1 MRRITSL
8 LAVIAVVFSAAQLSA
23 QTTAQIIQN
32 APWNVFHVGQG
43 VVAKTCHFDN
53 LLGGGQ
59 DVYVADATMT
69 SPGVSLK
76 FVSIGDGTRRAT
88 SAWAATVPGTAA
100 AINGAWF
107 NPANGIPDQYL
118 RIGGVQ
124 LALTNPVAQERGGIT
139 ISAGGLVTCRTR
151 PGAGWASL
159 SEPDI
164 MASEVPLVVNGVPF
178 EWTPVGAPDYNYYYV
193 TRNPRSGIGVTAD
206 NRVLLVVV
214 DGRRSPVAI
223 GVSYSQM
230 AELMMALGA
239 VNATVLDGGG
249 SSTLWGRTTGVLN
262 QPSDGSE
269 RNVAM
274 ALCLVAPTVPPPSGV
289 DDIIIEP
296 RSGGLNHQQ
305 YTEEVA
311 WADSG
316 TNCTAPGATSGI
328 GMRYG
333 STYRSVAGSK
343 SAIYRP
349 AIQMAGSYEVFVA
362 WGAGAN
368 RRNPISYTVTS
379 TAGSTKY
386 LVDQNATANQWV
398 SLGIHPF
405 SVGTSGN
412 LKVSNED
419 IDLSGNMFAGPAKF
433 VYMPPASVADWPD
446 FE

>member
-1 MRRITSL
+1 MRKS
-8 LAVIAVVFSAAQLSA
+8 AVFSAVVAVMCVATSLSA

-59 DVYVADATMT
+59 DVYVADADMT

-76 FVSIGDGTRRAT
+76 FASIGDGTRRAT

-107 NPANGIPDQYL
+107 NPSTGIPDQYL

-139 ISAGGLVTCRTR
+139 IAASGLVTCRTR
-151 PGAGWASL
+151 PDAGWASL
-159 SEPDI
+159 AEPDI
-164 MASEVPLVVNGVPF
+164 MASEVPLVVNGAPYV
-178 EWTPVGAPDYNYYYV
+178 WTPVGAPDYNYYYV

-230 AELMMALGA
+230 AELMIALGA

-274 ALCLVAPTVPPPSGV
+274 ALCLVAPVVPPPSGV
-289 DDIIIEP
+289 DDIIIES

-328 GMRYG
+328 GMRYA
-333 STYRSVAGSK
+333 STYRSVAGMK
-343 SAIYRP
+343 SATYRP
-349 AIQMAGSYEVFVA
+349 AIQVEGAYEVFVA

-368 RRNPISYTVTS
+368 RRNPVTYTVTS

-386 LVDQNATANQWV
+386 LIDQNAVVNQWV
-398 SLGIHPF
+398 SLGVHPF
-405 SVGTSGN
+405 AVGTGGS

-419 IDLSGNMFAGPAKF
+419 VDVSGNMFAGPAKF
-433 VYMPPASVADWPD
+433 VYQAPASVADWRAY
-446 FE
+446 E